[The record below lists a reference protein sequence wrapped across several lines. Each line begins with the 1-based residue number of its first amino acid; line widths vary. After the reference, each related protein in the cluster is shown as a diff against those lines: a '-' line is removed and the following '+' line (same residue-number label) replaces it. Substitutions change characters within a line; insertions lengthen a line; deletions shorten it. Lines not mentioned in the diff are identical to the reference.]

1 MYRFLLGGTFEE
13 KVNNTAIYKTQLAT
27 RAVDKK
33 NPKSAASKYK
43 DLIFAPT
50 PVLQEPLTEYYGKD
64 KLVLDKILDD
74 TGNAILAIT
83 TTETLKEH
91 VGDVDFTLEE
101 LQDAAT
107 TKENNNDI
115 KGAS

>member
-1 MYRFLLGGTFEE
+1 M
-13 KVNNTAIYKTQLAT
+13 
-27 RAVDKK
+27 
-33 NPKSAASKYK
+33 
-43 DLIFAPT
+43 
-50 PVLQEPLTEYYGKD
+50 
-64 KLVLDKILDD
+64 LDKILDD
-74 TGNAILAIT
+74 AGNAILAIT

-101 LQDAAT
+101 LQDVAT